1 MPKFKYEIE
10 YLFQTSKDNPG
21 RIHWMYT
28 EVEAR
33 TLSASKTKAIDYYNK
48 QVRECGWTKFC
59 TLQEIRPITTGN
71 TPPKHKTV
79 VEEKPKPKTRR
90 RSPTRKKPVTKA
102 KKK

>member
-10 YLFQTSKDNPG
+10 YLFQADKDNPP
-21 RIHWMYT
+21 RVHWMYT

-33 TLSASKTKAIDYYNK
+33 TLSASKTKAVEHYNK

-59 TLQEIRPITTGN
+59 TLQEIRPLSKPN
-71 TPPKHKTV
+71 DPPKQKTV
-79 VEEKPKPKTRR
+79 VETKPQPKTRR
-90 RSPTRKKPVTKA
+90 RTTPRKKPATKA